1 MKFIM
6 RLTTIILIASL
17 FSLQSCKGA
26 INKQVEET
34 DSISCFRD
42 SDKINYRFNDLNK
55 LGIDSILIELNSP
68 KYGEIFLSASD
79 SYSQKDD
86 YRDYC
91 PKYTIDEDSW
101 KILLD
106 GINKFVVLKEPFL
119 IKKVKRSDGIIVA
132 SEYKTLDIYIYREN
146 NVIHEEIKVMPKE
159 LDRYLY
165 IYKDDFREWFHCIYA
180 CIYRE

>member
-1 MKFIM
+1 M

-26 INKQVEET
+26 INKQIEET
-34 DSISCFRD
+34 DSISGFRD

-55 LGIDSILIELNSP
+55 LGIDSILIELNFP

-132 SEYKTLDIYIYREN
+132 SDYKTLDIYIYREN
-146 NVIHEEIKVMPKE
+146 NVIHEEIEVMPKE
-159 LDRYLY
+159 LDIYIY

-180 CIYRE
+180 CIYSE